1 MKIGY
6 ELDYD
11 KIDNLRVPAVDIDS
25 VLSKPSL
32 REEVERETTGAKIME

>member
-11 KIDNLRVPAVDIDS
+11 KIDNLRVPAVDIDF
-25 VLSKPSL
+25 
-32 REEVERETTGAKIME
+32 GAL